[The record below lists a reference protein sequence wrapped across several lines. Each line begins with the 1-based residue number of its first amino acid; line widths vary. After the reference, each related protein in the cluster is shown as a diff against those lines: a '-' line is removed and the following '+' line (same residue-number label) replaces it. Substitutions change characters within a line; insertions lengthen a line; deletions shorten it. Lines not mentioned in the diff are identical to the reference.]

1 MAWEYLDNLKELTG
15 TPCSFTNGITWN
27 DFLSYIPSSGY
38 PSTTGD
44 VITLGNIGAYS
55 YQAEYDG
62 QTSITETSYGLKIEW
77 YTNIYLSTGQSTGSF
92 SVYVYQNNDW
102 YGIAGLYGLMQKG
115 SFRFAVN
122 HELQQAVPVL
132 VRSFYNSPW
141 YTDFST
147 NLYIP
152 QANRELLYQV
162 LMNGIPSQYEWTPVS
177 SVYGKLGTIN
187 LSKLKDINDGEPVT
201 GASSS
206 AVNLTDKSLI
216 NILVGNVI
224 VDDNKVGVEY
234 SIPSGTYEY
243 IKLVY
248 KQDSEPEDASDG
260 TAIDLEIG
268 DGVIGISGINDGN
281 TYFFKIFTDI
291 NASQAYEFT
300 TEKPVVPPE
309 YESYIDIINGSGFWW
324 KNWPN
329 KNYYNANQEGMTIY
343 PPTLLSWISNYDD
356 YSYSFTPTAARS
368 QYCYVC
374 NIQDVYITSNNNVY
388 SVNYVI
394 SGSQQAFLYN
404 NNPGW
409 LGNVFTNQTFATCY
423 LGQNPDGTTMSTSG
437 TLAQVLS
444 WMSYRFRNVN
454 IYVDNVCWSKVN

>member
-1 MAWEYLDNLKELTG
+1 MAWRNALQPESETGIPQNVISDPDGFVTAYKNATIQQRDNIINTYCFP
-15 TPCSFTNGITWN
+15 TWNGIKATN
-27 DFLSYIPSSGY
+27 TVSGKLLGDSTNYIQHTLDTSS
-38 PSTTGD
+38 STTTYTYKMYYNDSHLNMDQSGWHIND
-44 VITLGNIGAYS
+44 YEQMYLALVDDENQVSFFTGLIRYRTNQGCGKDAGTNPQWSGENSQKIYTILTANPLIT
-55 YQAEYDG
+55 
-62 QTSITETSYGLKIEW
+62 
-77 YTNIYLSTGQSTGSF
+77 
-92 SVYVYQNNDW
+92 
-102 YGIAGLYGLMQKG
+102 
-115 SFRFAVN
+115 
-122 HELQQAVPVL
+122 
-132 VRSFYNSPW
+132 
-141 YTDFST
+141 
-147 NLYIP
+147 
-152 QANRELLYQV
+152 
-162 LMNGIPSQYEWTPVS
+162 YEWTPVS

-201 GASSS
+201 GANSS

-216 NILVGNVI
+216 SILVGNVI

-309 YESYIDIINGSGFWW
+309 YQSYIDIINGSGFWW
-324 KNWPN
+324 KNYPN
-329 KNYYNANQEGMTIY
+329 KNYYNANQAGLAIY

-356 YSYSFTPTAARS
+356 YSYNFTPTAARS
-368 QYCYVC
+368 QYCYVS

-388 SVNYVI
+388 SVNHVI

-409 LGNVFTNQTFATCY
+409 LGNVFTNQTFATMY
-423 LGQNPDGTTMSTSG
+423 IGQNPDGTTLSTSG

>member
-1 MAWEYLDNLKELTG
+1 MTPIIYKLTDNVLIKGNSSSNSPQTVSVQTIVNYAIAQGYGNAFMLIDGGSSFSGSAIRFFTISGNTAYLGST
-15 TPCSFTNGITWN
+15 
-27 DFLSYIPSSGY
+27 DFLSLNPYNIGISDGTSTNSNIT
-38 PSTTGD
+38 STTKVGYCYNGSSFNAIS
-44 VITLGNIGAYS
+44 VAYNWGNYTKNNILYYTQGGNTSGNYG
-55 YQAEYDG
+55 YQTGYYLPD
-62 QTSITETSYGLKIEW
+62 TI
-77 YTNIYLSTGQSTGSF
+77 TNIYI
-92 SVYVYQNNDW
+92 D
-102 YGIAGLYGLMQKG
+102 
-115 SFRFAVN
+115 
-122 HELQQAVPVL
+122 EEPVL
-132 VRSFYNSPW
+132 TY
-141 YTDFST
+141 
-147 NLYIP
+147 
-152 QANRELLYQV
+152 A
-162 LMNGIPSQYEWTPVS
+162 WTPVS

-216 NILVGNVI
+216 SILVGNVI